1 MVLFLG
7 EIATPAD
14 KDKTVLAM
22 FFDFTNVFNLFQDD
36 NGVKKKTK
44 GWGK

>member
-1 MVLFLG
+1 MVLFFG
-7 EIATPAD
+7 KIATPAD

-22 FFDFTNVFNLFQDD
+22 FFNFTNVFNLLQDD

-44 GWGK
+44 G